1 MPDFHDKSVTALA
14 PLTPNIAGA
23 HRRDFEGARMDAPV
37 SGTLLTILPATLQ
50 RAAAG
55 PGHCHA
61 LDRWPNPHAPVI
73 RNRDLE
79 IDINATRIA
88 GIASRNQDAQLSARL
103 LTAMADAV
111 LHA

>member
-1 MPDFHDKSVTALA
+1 MEKLFRQIMPNFHDKSVTALA
-14 PLTPNIAGA
+14 PLTPDIAGA
-23 HRRDFEGARMDAPV
+23 HCRDFEDARMDAPV

-55 PGHCHA
+55 AAHRHA
-61 LDRWPNPHAPVI
+61 
-73 RNRDLE
+73 RDLE
-79 IDINATRIA
+79 IVINATRIA
-88 GIASRNQDAQLSARL
+88 GIASRNQDAQPAARL